1 MNKWTVEEI
10 SILKSN
16 YNKVSN
22 DELLKLLPDKT
33 FLAIYKKAYKMGM
46 RKSKDNEF
54 LNRSNARKG
63 EKCCNWKGGVMISS
77 KGYRMIYKPEH
88 HRADKRGYVLEHILV
103 FEEQTGVNIPDNCS
117 IHHLNGDKADNRISN
132 LCLML
137 ASAHTQHHNFGRV
150 QSEETRKKISGKA
163 KERFKD
169 KKNHPFYRNID
180 MKPLIEEV
188 NSGSTVKAVCQKY
201 KISRSMYYS
210 RIKEENNE

>member
-63 EKCCNWKGGVMISS
+63 EKCCNWKGAVRQIQKAIS
-77 KGYRMIYKPEH
+77 
-88 HRADKRGYVLEHILV
+88 L
-103 FEEQTGVNIPDNCS
+103 
-117 IHHLNGDKADNRISN
+117 
-132 LCLML
+132 
-137 ASAHTQHHNFGRV
+137 
-150 QSEETRKKISGKA
+150 
-163 KERFKD
+163 
-169 KKNHPFYRNID
+169 
-180 MKPLIEEV
+180 
-188 NSGSTVKAVCQKY
+188 
-201 KISRSMYYS
+201 
-210 RIKEENNE
+210 